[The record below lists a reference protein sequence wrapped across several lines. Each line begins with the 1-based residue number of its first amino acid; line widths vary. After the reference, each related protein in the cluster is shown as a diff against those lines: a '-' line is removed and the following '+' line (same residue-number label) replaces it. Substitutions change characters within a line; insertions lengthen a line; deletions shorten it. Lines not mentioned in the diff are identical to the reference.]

1 LAFVVGELEYLEDIS
16 YPTLPKEAT
25 PIHVRV
31 YTIPGQKEQGR
42 FALQVACRTLE
53 YFSEYFGK

>member
-1 LAFVVGELEYLEDIS
+1 MGELEYLEDIS